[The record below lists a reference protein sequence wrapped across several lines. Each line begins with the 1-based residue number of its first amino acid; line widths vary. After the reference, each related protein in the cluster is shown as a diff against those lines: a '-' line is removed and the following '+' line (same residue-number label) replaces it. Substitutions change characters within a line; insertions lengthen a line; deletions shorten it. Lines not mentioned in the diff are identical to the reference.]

1 MSLSAKF
8 ATLSGPAAGGKKKG
22 AGIVLKKVVAGTPRK
37 GQSPVTGKKKINQAI
52 SAQKQKRQSQV
63 QLKRGIAGTAS
74 PGNKAASGKSP
85 KGKGPKG
92 KGPKGKGPKGKGP
105 KGEKKKPVTAEDL
118 DNDIDTYWYKAGKGP
133 NPELVKLDADL
144 EAYRASKTTT
154 TETA

>member
-8 ATLSGPAAGGKKKG
+8 ATLSVPASGKKK
-22 AGIVLKKVVAGTPRK
+22 GIVLKKMGVAGTPRK
-37 GQSPVTGKKKINQAI
+37 GQAPVGGKKKVNQAI
-52 SAQKQKRQSQV
+52 VAQKQKRQSQV
-63 QLKRGIAGTAS
+63 QQKRGIAS
-74 PGNKAASGKSP
+74 PAAKAATGKGKSP

-92 KGPKGKGPKGKGP
+92 KGPKGKGKGP
-105 KGEKKKPVTAEDL
+105 KGEKKKPVTAEEL

-144 EAYRASKTTT
+144 EAYKASKAT

>member
-92 KGPKGKGPKGKGP
+92 KGPKG
-105 KGEKKKPVTAEDL
+105 EKKKPVTAEDL

>member
-8 ATLSGPAAGGKKKG
+8 ATLSVPASGKKK
-22 AGIVLKKVVAGTPRK
+22 GIVLKKMGGVGTPRK
-37 GQSPVTGKKKINQAI
+37 GQAPVGGKKKVNQAI
-52 SAQKQKRQSQV
+52 VAQKQKRQSQV
-63 QLKRGIAGTAS
+63 QQKRGIAS
-74 PGNKAASGKSP
+74 PAAKAATGKGKSP

-92 KGPKGKGPKGKGP
+92 KGPKGKGKGKGP
-105 KGEKKKPVTAEDL
+105 KGEKKKPVTAEEL

-144 EAYRASKTTT
+144 EAYKASKAT